1 MIRVFIKR
9 KEREIQ
15 IHRHTQRE
23 DGLMKMEEEDTG
35 VNAEQA
41 KESQRFT
48 ATTRQEEEYGRIFP
62 TRALERVWPLTS
74 DFQPPEL

>member
-23 DGLMKMEEEDTG
+23 DGLMKMEEDIG

-41 KESQRFT
+41 KESRRFT
-48 ATTRQEEEYGRIFP
+48 ATTRQEEE
-62 TRALERVWPLTS
+62 VWKNIPY
-74 DFQPPEL
+74 

>member
-23 DGLMKMEEEDTG
+23 DGLMKLEEEDSG

-48 ATTRQEEEYGRIFP
+48 ATTRQEEE
-62 TRALERVWPLTS
+62 VWKNIPY
-74 DFQPPEL
+74 